1 MRLESQ
7 PSSGIGRNWTRTP
20 DRAIGE
26 GAKWQSS
33 WYDPAMKTT
42 IDSAGRI
49 VVPKRLRDELGLQ
62 PGQVL
67 ELEVSDG
74 RLQVAI
80 APVDFRLERRRH
92 GPVAVSDEQLPTLT
106 ADIVRQTLERTRR

>member
-1 MRLESQ
+1 MR
-7 PSSGIGRNWTRTP
+7 
-20 DRAIGE
+20 
-26 GAKWQSS
+26 
-33 WYDPAMKTT
+33 TT

-74 RLQVAI
+74 RLQVEI
-80 APVDFRLERRRH
+80 APVDIHLERRRH
-92 GPVAVSDEQLPTLT
+92 GTVAVPDERLPTLT
-106 ADIVRQTLERTRR
+106 AEIVRQTLERARR

>member
-1 MRLESQ
+1 MR
-7 PSSGIGRNWTRTP
+7 
-20 DRAIGE
+20 A
-26 GAKWQSS
+26 
-33 WYDPAMKTT
+33 T

-49 VVPKRLRDELGLQ
+49 VVPKPLRDELGLQ

-74 RLQVAI
+74 RLQVEV
-80 APVDFRLERRRH
+80 APVDIRLVRRRH
-92 GPVAVSDEQLPTLT
+92 GPVAVADQKLPTLT